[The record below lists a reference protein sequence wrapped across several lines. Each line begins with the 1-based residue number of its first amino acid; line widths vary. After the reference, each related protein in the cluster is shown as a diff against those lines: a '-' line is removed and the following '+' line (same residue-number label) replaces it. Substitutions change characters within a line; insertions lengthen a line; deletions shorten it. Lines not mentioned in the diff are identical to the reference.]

1 MQLYTHHSEGN
12 ELSILEIYNLHKV
25 FIPCLLLYHL
35 LSYLHDRF
43 VQLLQ
48 PRSANNNYEWY
59 EETMFESSI
68 IHVEKHFNFVVF
80 GSEKGIA
87 LQDKNFFSVV
97 KNMKSFDHVLLDL

>member
-1 MQLYTHHSEGN
+1 MQLYTHQSEGN

-48 PRSANNNYEWY
+48 PRSANNNYEWF
-59 EETMFESSI
+59 EETIFESSMFI
-68 IHVEKHFNFVVF
+68 VEKHFNFVIF
-80 GSEKGIA
+80 CSEKE
-87 LQDKNFFSVV
+87 
-97 KNMKSFDHVLLDL
+97 

>member
-1 MQLYTHHSEGN
+1 MQLYTHQSEGN

-48 PRSANNNYEWY
+48 PRSANNNYEWF
-59 EETMFESSI
+59 EETMFEISI
-68 IHVEKHFNFVVF
+68 FLVEKHFNFVIF
-80 GSEKGIA
+80 CSEKNSN
-87 LQDKNFFSVV
+87 QDK
-97 KNMKSFDHVLLDL
+97 KNLLP

>member
-1 MQLYTHHSEGN
+1 MQLYTHQSEGN

-48 PRSANNNYEWY
+48 PRSANNNYEWFK
-59 EETMFESSI
+59 ETMFESSI
-68 IHVEKHFNFVVF
+68 FLVEKHFNFVIF
-80 GSEKGIA
+80 CLEKE
-87 LQDKNFFSVV
+87 
-97 KNMKSFDHVLLDL
+97 

>member
-1 MQLYTHHSEGN
+1 MQLYTHQSEGN

-48 PRSANNNYEWY
+48 PRSANNNYEWF
-59 EETMFESSI
+59 EETMFENSI
-68 IHVEKHFNFVVF
+68 FLVEKHFSFVIF
-80 GSEKGIA
+80 CSEKE
-87 LQDKNFFSVV
+87 
-97 KNMKSFDHVLLDL
+97 

>member
-1 MQLYTHHSEGN
+1 VQLHTHQSEGN

-25 FIPCLLLYHL
+25 FIPCLLPYHL

-68 IHVEKHFNFVVF
+68 LHVEKHFNFVIF
-80 GSEKGIA
+80 GSEKVIT
-87 LQDKNFFSVV
+87 LQDMKFFSVV
-97 KNMKSFDHVLLDL
+97 KDMKSFDHVLLDL